1 MDPISVAVNALLMLT
16 FELVL
21 ALAAVIGGN
30 AAATPLP
37 EPAAIVITDDRA
49 MLPVDEDW

>member
-1 MDPISVAVNALLMLT
+1 M
-16 FELVL
+16 ELIFL
-21 ALAAVIGGN
+21 ALAALQYAYGAAQLVGVLIGG
-30 AAATPLP
+30 AVALAPPP